1 MPYTVVDRDGR
12 TAESAI
18 TVIVDYPLNNPPAA
32 NPDTFTIFRE
42 EMLNV
47 LANDTDIEG
56 GALGS
61 SPSPNRR
68 AADRSRKSASRFVSH
83 RPPDRVHHLP
93 SRTPSVT
100 PACRGRTPS
109 AS

>member
-56 GALGS
+56 GALEARLRLPTGERRIGRESRPAGS
-61 SPSPNRR
+61 CHTDRR
-68 AADRSRKSASRFVSH
+68 TGCIIY
-83 RPPDRVHHLP
+83 L
-93 SRTPSVT
+93 RTPSVT
-100 PACRGRTPS
+100 PACGRTPS
-109 AS
+109 AP

>member
-56 GALGS
+56 GALETVSVSQPASGGS
-61 SPSPNRR
+61 VEKVGQQVRVTPT
-68 AADRSRKSASRFVSH
+68 AGTGCIIYLHVH
-83 RPPDRVHHLP
+83 RP
-93 SRTPSVT
+93 
-100 PACRGRTPS
+100 
-109 AS
+109 